1 MASSRKAVTLVVAL
15 LVAGLLSSFLLPVA
29 IDAMVDDETQT
40 ITQNTSETVTLSE
53 PDLNATLD
61 STDTTGDNATYTIA
75 AGNSST
81 TTTVDNGTNT
91 TVTVDGTDVTIAPQD
106 INTGDATTE
115 YTYPTTYGWGNGAGA
130 MWAIIPLMLVLAIF
144 IYFVKVALDTM

>member
-15 LVAGLLSSFLLPVA
+15 LVAGLMSSFLLPVA
-29 IDAMVDDETQT
+29 IDAMVADESQT
-40 ITQNTSETVTLSE
+40 ITQNTTETVTLSE

-61 STDTTGDNATYTIA
+61 SVDDTADTATYTIE

-91 TVTVDGTDVTIAPQD
+91 TVTVDGTDVTIA
-106 INTGDATTE
+106 TEEVTTSTATTE
-115 YTYPTTYGWGNGAGA
+115 YTYPTTYGWTNGAGA
-130 MWAIIPLMLVLAIF
+130 MWAVIPLMLVLAIF
-144 IYFVKVALDTM
+144 IFFTKVALDTM